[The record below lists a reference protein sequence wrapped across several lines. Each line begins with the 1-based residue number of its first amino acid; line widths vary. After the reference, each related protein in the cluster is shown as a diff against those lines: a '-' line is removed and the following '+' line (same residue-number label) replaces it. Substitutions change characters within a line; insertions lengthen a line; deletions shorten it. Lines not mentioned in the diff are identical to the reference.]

1 MPRPFAVIG
10 LSIFFVLAF
19 LFDCSTETAVTV
31 FIIFTAALSVAL
43 CVRVLRQGK
52 VLPAVFASG
61 AVACLILV
69 FFNTYIYEPVIMLD
83 GKQCEATLR
92 ITDEPE
98 QNYGN
103 WYYPAKVVSLGGE
116 ETNFKIRLV
125 LSEPAE
131 AESFDYISGNFNLY
145 KLGSSSEEILNSY
158 KASGTYL
165 GAYPL
170 QNEYRVIKSE
180 GAEPFSVKILR
191 LRSAIKQAVYRILPN
206 EYGALAVALL
216 LGDRSGISPYTLM
229 CFRKIGVSHVICV
242 SGLHLSV
249 WGLLILNILR
259 KTKIGERLSNVIT
272 AVFVVLFM
280 QVTGMSYSVIRSG
293 IMMLVFLLSNILM
306 RRRDA
311 LNSLGFALAV
321 MSVAD
326 PYSAG
331 SVGLQLSAL
340 SSLGIILCSENILPA
355 VREKL
360 GRVKNIHLRSAAL
373 KICESVLVTAAA
385 VSFTLP
391 VSAKLNSGFTFA
403 VFPANMLIVW
413 AAGYAMV
420 LCALGGLI
428 GAITLNIFNLPG
440 FLGGMLC
447 KYMIKT
453 AQLTAHFD
461 FLFVRVSYEKML
473 IIIIGVLLLAGV
485 SVFAAYN
492 GKAMKGLTA
501 GLCSAV
507 FIISLFVSSYF
518 EKTETRITAVDVGS
532 GTSVLVS
539 RGKDNLLIGCSGS
552 DRLHLNKIQ
561 NAVSDT
567 GYELKA
573 VVSVE
578 KGDDTEAL
586 SLNADK
592 IYGAA
597 DNAFTEMFTD
607 EKISVGGISFAACET
622 EKGIAVKACADG
634 VSVLVCSSPYIDIS
648 ELPEEFQT
656 ADFLVSRGDLPQN
669 YENISPDYTVI
680 NAEALRGG
688 LIETELCRRG
698 ISCASTAEKGNVT
711 LRCRNGYFCAER
723 S

>member
-31 FIIFTAALSVAL
+31 FIIFTAALSVTL
-43 CVRVLRQGK
+43 CVKVLRRGR

-61 AVACLILV
+61 AVACLILA
-69 FFNTYIYEPVIMLD
+69 FFNTYIYEPIVMLD
-83 GKQCEATLR
+83 GECCGATLR

-98 QNYGN
+98 QNYGK
-103 WYYPAKVVSLGGE
+103 WYYPAKVVSLNGE
-116 ETNFKIRLV
+116 ETDFKIRLV

-131 AESFDYISGNFNLY
+131 AETFDYISGNFRLY
-145 KLGSSSEEILNSY
+145 KLGSSSEELLNSY

-170 QNEYRVIKSE
+170 QNEYSVIKSG
-180 GAEPFSVKILR
+180 GAEPFSAKILK
-191 LRSAIKQAVYRILPN
+191 LRSVIKQAVYRILPN

-216 LGDRSGISPYTLM
+216 LGDRSGISPQTLM
-229 CFRKIGVSHVICV
+229 DFKSTGVSHVICV

-259 KTKIGERLSNVIT
+259 KTGIGERLSNIIA
-272 AVFVVLFM
+272 AVFVILFM
-280 QVTGMSYSVIRSG
+280 HITGMSYSVIRSG

-331 SVGLQLSAL
+331 SAGLRLSAL
-340 SSLGIILCSENILPA
+340 SSLGIILCSENLMPG
-355 VREKL
+355 VRKKL
-360 GRVKNIHLRSAAL
+360 GRIKNIHLRSAVM
-373 KICESVLVTAAA
+373 KICESILVTSAA
-385 VSFTLP
+385 VAFTLP

-413 AAGYAMV
+413 AASYAMV
-420 LCALGGLI
+420 LCAIGGII
-428 GAITLNIFNLPG
+428 GMITLGIFNLPG

-453 AQLTAHFD
+453 AQLIARFD
-461 FLFVRVSYEKML
+461 FLSVRVSYEKMM
-473 IIIIGVLLLAGV
+473 IIIVGVLLLAGV
-485 SVFAAYN
+485 SMFAAYS
-492 GKAMKGLTA
+492 GKSMKGLTA
-501 GLCSAV
+501 ALCSAV
-507 FIISLFVSSYF
+507 FIISIFVSSYF
-518 EKTETRITAVDVGS
+518 EKSVTRITAVDVGN
-532 GTSVLVS
+532 GTSVLIS
-539 RGKDNLLIGCSGS
+539 CGEDNLLIGCSGT
-552 DRLHLNKIQ
+552 DKLALNEIQ
-561 NAVSDT
+561 DVVSDT
-567 GYELKA
+567 GYDLKA

-578 KGDDTEAL
+578 KGDDTDAL

-592 IYGAA
+592 IYGTA
-597 DNAFTEMFTD
+597 DNAFTEKLHD
-607 EKISVGGISFAACET
+607 DKISVGRISFAVCET
-622 EKGIAVKACADG
+622 EKGMAVKAYAGG
-634 VSVLVCSSPYIDIS
+634 VSTLVCSSPNVDIS
-648 ELPEEFQT
+648 ALPEEFQT
-656 ADFLVSRGDLPQN
+656 ADFLVSRADLPKN
-669 YENISPDYTVI
+669 HEKVSPDYTVI
-680 NAEALRGG
+680 IAEALRGG
-688 LIETELCRRG
+688 LIENELCRHG
-698 ISCASTAEKGNVT
+698 ISGASTAEKGNVT
-711 LRCRNGYFCAER
+711 LKCRNGYFCAER